1 MSAPACWPRMEL
13 GGGAAVCV
21 CVGGQRQHRASPSGG
36 SAVPSK
42 EKARKNGD
50 RGTLSL
56 PKPCV
61 AMLPTQHPALLPRD
75 AGWDAAAPAL
85 YNVCTVLVQSGVHTC
100 QPGAHTPSLL

>member
-1 MSAPACWPRMEL
+1 MCVC
-13 GGGAAVCV
+13 GGGSETAPCIT
-21 CVGGQRQHRASPSGG
+21 QWG

-50 RGTLSL
+50 RGTLNL

-61 AMLPTQHPALLPRD
+61 AMLPTLHPALLPQD

-85 YNVCTVLVQSGVHTC
+85 CNVCTVLVQSGVHTC